1 MRFQCPECHEIVSVD
16 HAEAGSN
23 VQCGR
28 CQKVVPVPAS
38 RTAPGAVI
46 ADFIIIKEL
55 GRGGMGIV
63 YLSHQIS
70 LDRSAALK
78 VLAESY
84 ANNTEFV
91 VGFIKEARAAAK
103 LNHPHIVQAY
113 AVGEDEGLYY
123 FAMENVD
130 GKTMKEVLAEKKIIP
145 IEEATQII
153 QQIAEALD
161 YAWKE
166 QRLVHRDIKPDN
178 IMLTNNGKAKL
189 ADLGLARVAGDKDEK
204 EDSDEVMG
212 TPQYISPEALLGEPM
227 DIRSDIYSL
236 GATFYQFVTG
246 QFPFNGNTASEIAK
260 KHITDPLIPP
270 VKVNPSVPQNVSD
283 VIVKMME
290 KDPNKR
296 YQDGETLVEELRNI
310 RKNRAMSGKVP
321 RLKIPTTSSVSLQKL
336 AGLTPEE
343 TAAKTPVLKMP
354 GAASSS
360 PNPAPMRVPA
370 PASAG
375 ESSPAGT
382 PSPAPAGAPA
392 LKMPAKPEP
401 PKPTEPPKEET
412 PVSTETKNGGL
423 GKNKDSKVSRQVK
436 KMKEQREKQATK
448 KVVGSV
454 LLAVVLLAAIG
465 IGAWVAFG
473 DGKEKLTGMFNR
485 VHEEVSKKVE
495 LAQEP
500 ESTPLTMKA
509 DEIIAFA
516 GNEGVSP
523 EAVVAKCED
532 FFSNFKEAQ
541 YTKEKEKYAEIERI
555 FNEYDEK
562 LCAPQRQVAREQYLA
577 KLEAEKEAARRRAEE
592 AARQARERKEREERE
607 RERKRLAE
615 IQRKKDAQELN
626 ALRSQI
632 RSGTP
637 RARVEM
643 IEKFR
648 GNDYAGA
655 KRVLEEVI
663 AVQKQ
668 GNGKPQTYRNEANRY
683 ANWGRKMLNWLNQAE
698 SFRGLLRNGGDN
710 LKRPQLVYKGKFGAV
725 LSIKDGVITA
735 DEGGGKTFTV
745 NLKDL
750 SRTQFNAFILRL
762 ANKTNRKQAAFL
774 YFMMKGDF
782 EVAEE
787 YAKEFAASGDMKKEL
802 NDTATEYIKAKYR
815 SANAEQKKQL
825 ERKYGR
831 LGVFKKAVGRR

>member
-16 HAEAGSN
+16 NAALGSN
-23 VQCGR
+23 VQCGH
-28 CQKVVPVPAS
+28 CQKIVPAPAS
-38 RTAPGAVI
+38 RTSPGAVI
-46 ADFIIIKEL
+46 ADFIIIREL

-78 VLAESY
+78 VLSETY

-145 IEEATQII
+145 VEEATQII

-189 ADLGLARVAGDKDEK
+189 ADLGLARVAGDKEEK

-236 GATFYQFVTG
+236 GATYYQFVTG
-246 QFPFNGNTASEIAK
+246 QFPFNGDSASEIAR
-260 KHITDPLIPP
+260 KHITDPLTPP
-270 VKVNPSVPQNVSD
+270 DQVNSAVPRNVSE
-283 VIVKMME
+283 VIMKMME

-296 YQDGETLVEELRNI
+296 YQDGESLVEELRNI
-310 RKNRAMSGKVP
+310 RKNRAVSGKVP

-336 AGLTPEE
+336 AGLTPGEV
-343 TAAKTPVLKMP
+343 AAKTPVLKMP
-354 GAASSS
+354 GASAA
-360 PNPAPMRVPA
+360 APLPA
-370 PASAG
+370 PAA
-375 ESSPAGT
+375 A
-382 PSPAPAGAPA
+382 PSPAPSAESAPGGGGGAKPAGAPS
-392 LKMPAKPEP
+392 LKMPSK
-401 PKPTEPPKEET
+401 PKPPEPPKEEPK

-423 GKNKDSKVSRQVK
+423 GKNKDSKVSKQVR

-448 KVVGSV
+448 KVVGSA
-454 LLAVVLLAAIG
+454 LLAVVLIAAIG

-473 DGKEKLTGMFNR
+473 NGKEALTGMFSR
-485 VHEEVSKKVE
+485 VHQKVARTVEE
-495 LAQEP
+495 AQEP
-500 ESTPLTMKA
+500 ASTPLTMKA
-509 DEIIAFA
+509 DEILAFA
-516 GNEGVSP
+516 ANEGVSP
-523 EAVVAKCED
+523 EAVVKKCEE
-532 FFSNFKEAQ
+532 FFRNFKEAQ
-541 YTKEKEKYAEIERI
+541 YTREKEKYAEIQQLFDE
-555 FNEYDEK
+555 FDEK
-562 LCAPQRQVAREQYLA
+562 LCAPQREIARDKYIA
-577 KLEAEKEAARRRAEE
+577 RLEAEREAARRRAEE
-592 AARQARERKEREERE
+592 AARQAREQKEREERE

-637 RARVEM
+637 RARVGV
-643 IEKFR
+643 IDCCR
-648 GNDYAGA
+648 AGDYAGA
-655 KRVLEEVI
+655 RKILEEVI

-668 GNGKPQTYRNEANRY
+668 AAGKPQTYRNEAARY

-698 SFRGLLRNGGDN
+698 TFRAFLKNGGRE

-725 LSIKDGVITA
+725 VSIRDGVITA

-745 NLKDL
+745 NLNEL
-750 SRTQFNAFILRL
+750 SRAQANAFLLRL
-762 ANKTNRKQAAFL
+762 ANRTGKKQAAFL
-774 YFMMKGDF
+774 YLMMRGDF

-787 YAKEFAASGDMKKEL
+787 YAKELAANADQKKEL
-802 NDTATEYIKAKYR
+802 NETATEFIRTKYR
-815 SANAEQKKQL
+815 SANAEQKKEL
-825 ERKYGR
+825 EKKYGR

>member
-16 HAEAGSN
+16 QAEAGSN

-46 ADFIIIKEL
+46 ADFIIIREL

-78 VLAESY
+78 VLAESF

-145 IEEATQII
+145 VEEATQII

-189 ADLGLARVAGDKDEK
+189 ADLGLARVAGDKEEK

-246 QFPFNGNTASEIAK
+246 QFPFNGNSASEIAK
-260 KHITDPLIPP
+260 KHITDPLVPP
-270 VKVNPSVPQNVSD
+270 INVNPAIPQNVSD

-310 RKNRAMSGKVP
+310 RKSRAMSGKVP

-354 GAASSS
+354 GASS
-360 PNPAPMRVPA
+360 AA
-370 PASAG
+370 PASAPAAASAPFP
-375 ESSPAGT
+375 SSPAQ
-382 PSPAPAGAPA
+382 SSAPAPSNPPGAPS
-392 LKMPAKPEP
+392 LKMPSKPKPPEP
-401 PKPTEPPKEET
+401 PKEQQP
-412 PVSTETKNGGL
+412 PVSTETKNGAL
-423 GKNKDSKVSRQVK
+423 GKNKDSKVSKQVK

-448 KVVGSV
+448 KVVGTV
-454 LLAVVLLAAIG
+454 ILAVVLVAAIG

-473 DGKEKLTGMFNR
+473 DGKEKLTGMFSR
-485 VHEEVSKKVE
+485 VHETVSKKVE
-495 LAQEP
+495 EAQEP
-500 ESTPLTMKA
+500 ASTPLTMKA

-516 GNEGVSP
+516 GNENASA
-523 EAVVAKCED
+523 ESVVAKCED
-532 FFSNFKEAQ
+532 FFRNFPEAQ
-541 YTKEKEKYAEIERI
+541 YTKEREKYAEIERI
-555 FNEYDEK
+555 FNEFDEK
-562 LCAPQRQVAREQYLA
+562 LCAPQRQVAREEYLA

-592 AARQARERKEREERE
+592 AARLARERKEREERE
-607 RERKRLAE
+607 REQKRLAE

-626 ALRSQI
+626 ALRNQI

-648 GNDYAGA
+648 NNDYAGA
-655 KRVLEEVI
+655 KKVLEEVI
-663 AVQKQ
+663 AVQQQ

-698 SFRGLLRNGGDN
+698 KFRELLRNGGDE

-725 LSIKDGVITA
+725 VSIKNGVVTA

-750 SRTQFNAFILRL
+750 SRAQFNAFILRI
-762 ANKTNRKQAAFL
+762 AKRINQRQGAFL

-782 EVAEE
+782 EDAEE
-787 YAKEFAASGDMKKEL
+787 FAKELSASGDQKKEL
-802 NDTATEYIKAKYR
+802 NDTATEYIRAKYR
-815 SANAEQKKQL
+815 SANAEEKQQL
-825 ERKYGR
+825 EKKYGK

>member
-1 MRFQCPECHEIVSVD
+1 MRFQCPKCHEIVSVD
-16 HAEAGSN
+16 NAEAGNN

-28 CQKVVPVPAS
+28 CQQVVPVPGS

-78 VLAESY
+78 VLAETY

-130 GKTMKEVLAEKKIIP
+130 GRTMKEVLGEKKIIP

-204 EDSDEVMG
+204 ENSDEVMG

-246 QFPFNGNTASEIAK
+246 QFPFNGNSASEIAK

-270 VKVNPSVPQNVSD
+270 VQINPAIPQNVSD

-310 RKNRAMSGKVP
+310 RKNRALSGKVP

-336 AGLTPEE
+336 AGLSPMDTP
-343 TAAKTPVLKMP
+343 AKAPVLKMP
-354 GAASSS
+354 GAPSAAPAAPAAAS
-360 PNPAPMRVPA
+360 PQAPAPSVPK
-370 PASAG
+370 
-375 ESSPAGT
+375 PAG
-382 PSPAPAGAPA
+382 PPPG
-392 LKMPAKPEP
+392 LKMPSKPKPPEP
-401 PKPTEPPKEET
+401 PKQEDK

-423 GKNKDSKVSRQVK
+423 GKNKDSKASKQVK
-436 KMKEQREKQATK
+436 KMKAQREKQATK
-448 KVVGSV
+448 KVVGTAI
-454 LLAVVLLAAIG
+454 LAVVVLAAIG

-473 DGKEKLTGMFNR
+473 DGKEKLTGMFTT
-485 VHEEVSKKVE
+485 VHEKVSRRVE
-495 LAQEP
+495 EAQEP
-500 ESTPLTMKA
+500 KSTPLTMKA

-516 GNEGVSP
+516 GNESASP
-523 EAVVAKCED
+523 ESIVEKCED
-532 FFSNFKEAQ
+532 FFNNFKEAQ
-541 YTKEKEKYAEIERI
+541 YTREKEKYAEIERI

-562 LCAPQRQVAREQYLA
+562 LNAPRRQEERDKYLA
-577 KLEAEKEAARRRAEE
+577 KLEAEKEAARKRAEE
-592 AARQARERKEREERE
+592 AARLARERREREERE
-607 RERKRLAE
+607 REQRRLAE
-615 IQRKKDAQELN
+615 IQRRKDAQELN
-626 ALRSQI
+626 ELKKLTGAGL
-632 RSGTP
+632 P

-643 IEKFR
+643 IDKFMN
-648 GNDYAGA
+648 NDYPGA
-655 KRVLEEVI
+655 KKVLEDVI
-663 AVQKQ
+663 AVQKL
-668 GNGKPQTYRNEANRY
+668 GNGKPQAYRNEAGRY

-698 SFRGLLRNGGDN
+698 GFREHLRNGGKE
-710 LKRPQLVYKGKFGAV
+710 LKSPQLVYKGKFGAV
-725 LSIKDGVITA
+725 VSIKNGVITA
-735 DEGGGKTFTV
+735 DEGGGKTFTA

-750 SRTQFNAFILRL
+750 SRSQFNAFILRL
-762 ANKTNRKQAAFL
+762 ANRMNKKQAAFL
-774 YFMMKGDF
+774 YFMMRGDF

-787 YAKEFAASGDMKKEL
+787 YAKELAASGDQKKEL
-802 NDTATEYIKAKYR
+802 NDTATEYIRAKYR
-815 SANAEQKKQL
+815 SANANQKSQL
-825 ERKYGR
+825 EKKYGK
-831 LGVFKKAVGRR
+831 LGVFKKAISGR

>member
-46 ADFIIIKEL
+46 ADFIIIREL

-78 VLAESY
+78 VLAESF

-123 FAMENVD
+123 FAMENID

-145 IEEATQII
+145 VEEATQII

-246 QFPFNGNTASEIAK
+246 HFPFNGNTASEIAK
-260 KHITDPLIPP
+260 KHITDPLVPP
-270 VKVNPSVPQNVSD
+270 NKVNPAVPQNISD

-354 GAASSS
+354 GAASSAAPS
-360 PNPAPMRVPA
+360 PGGASV
-370 PASAG
+370 PASAEG
-375 ESSPAGT
+375 ASPAAAPLSPAG
-382 PSPAPAGAPA
+382 GAPA
-392 LKMPAKPEP
+392 LRMPAKPEP
-401 PKPTEPPKEET
+401 PKPPEPPKEES

-423 GKNKDSKVSRQVK
+423 GKGKGSKVSRQVK

-454 LLAVVLLAAIG
+454 VLAVVLLGAIG
-465 IGAWVAFG
+465 IGAWVALG
-473 DGKEKLTGMFNR
+473 NGREKLTGMFHR

-509 DEIIAFA
+509 DEI
-516 GNEGVSP
+516 G
-523 EAVVAKCED
+523 C
-532 FFSNFKEAQ
+532 
-541 YTKEKEKYAEIERI
+541 
-555 FNEYDEK
+555 
-562 LCAPQRQVAREQYLA
+562 C
-577 KLEAEKEAARRRAEE
+577 
-592 AARQARERKEREERE
+592 
-607 RERKRLAE
+607 
-615 IQRKKDAQELN
+615 
-626 ALRSQI
+626 
-632 RSGTP
+632 
-637 RARVEM
+637 
-643 IEKFR
+643 
-648 GNDYAGA
+648 
-655 KRVLEEVI
+655 
-663 AVQKQ
+663 
-668 GNGKPQTYRNEANRY
+668 GK
-683 ANWGRKMLNWLNQAE
+683 M
-698 SFRGLLRNGGDN
+698 
-710 LKRPQLVYKGKFGAV
+710 
-725 LSIKDGVITA
+725 
-735 DEGGGKTFTV
+735 
-745 NLKDL
+745 
-750 SRTQFNAFILRL
+750 
-762 ANKTNRKQAAFL
+762 
-774 YFMMKGDF
+774 
-782 EVAEE
+782 
-787 YAKEFAASGDMKKEL
+787 
-802 NDTATEYIKAKYR
+802 
-815 SANAEQKKQL
+815 
-825 ERKYGR
+825 
-831 LGVFKKAVGRR
+831 

>member
-23 VQCGR
+23 VQCGH
-28 CQKVVPVPAS
+28 CQKVVQVPAS

-46 ADFIIIKEL
+46 ADFIIIREL

-246 QFPFNGNTASEIAK
+246 QFPFNGNSASEIAK
-260 KHITDPLIPP
+260 KHITDPLVPP
-270 VKVNPSVPQNVSD
+270 VKVNPSVPQNISD

-310 RKNRAMSGKVP
+310 RKSRAVSGKVP

-354 GAASSS
+354 GASAPSPAAASS
-360 PNPAPMRVPA
+360 PA
-370 PASAG
+370 PASA
-375 ESSPAGT
+375 SPSA
-382 PSPAPAGAPA
+382 PSVPNGPAPA
-392 LKMPAKPEP
+392 LKMPSK
-401 PKPTEPPKEET
+401 PKPPEPPKEET

-423 GKNKDSKVSRQVK
+423 GKNKDSKVSKQVK

-448 KVVGSV
+448 KVVGSAV
-454 LLAVVLLAAIG
+454 LAVVLLAAIG

-473 DGKEKLTGMFNR
+473 DGKEKLTGMFSR
-485 VHEEVSKKVE
+485 VHQKVAKTVEV
-495 LAQEP
+495 AQEP
-500 ESTPLTMKA
+500 ASTPLTMKA

-516 GNEGVSP
+516 GNGTASP
-523 EAVVAKCED
+523 EAVVEKCED
-532 FFSNFKEAQ
+532 FFQNFKEAQ
-541 YTKEKEKYAEIERI
+541 YTKEREKYAEIERI

-562 LCAPQRQVAREQYLA
+562 LCAPQRQVARDQYLA
-577 KLEAEKEAARRRAEE
+577 KLEEEKEAERRRAEE

-607 RERKRLAE
+607 REQRRLAE

-626 ALRSQI
+626 ALRNQI

-637 RARVEM
+637 RARIEM
-643 IEKFR
+643 IEKFSN
-648 GNDYAGA
+648 NDYAGA
-655 KRVLEEVI
+655 KKVLEDVI

-668 GNGKPQTYRNEANRY
+668 GNGKPQPYRNEANRY

-698 SFRGLLRNGGDN
+698 SFRNLLRNGGAE

-725 LSIKDGVITA
+725 VSIKNGVVTA

-745 NLKDL
+745 NLKEL
-750 SRTQFNAFILRL
+750 SRSQFNAFILRV
-762 ANKTNRKQAAFL
+762 ANRINRKQAAFL

-787 YAKEFAASGDMKKEL
+787 YAKDLAASGDQKKEL
-802 NDTATEYIKAKYR
+802 NDTAIEYIRAKYR

-825 ERKYGR
+825 EKKYGK